1 MGTGGGNVPFPEEI
15 LFEGRPVG
23 GGGGGSR
30 IWGVVGTV
38 GLSPGIGGTRLDLL
52 AGFIALTG
60 DAEDNSLEP
69 IFGFRELYSVVGDCG
84 T

>member
-1 MGTGGGNVPFPEEI
+1 MPFPEEI

-30 IWGVVGTV
+30 IWDVVGTL
-38 GLSPGIGGTRLDLL
+38 GLDPGIGGTRLDLL
-52 AGFIALTG
+52 AVFIVLTG
-60 DAEDNSLEP
+60 DVGDSSLEP